1 MSRLFPFLFG
11 RPFSHRGLHGPR
23 RPENSMVAFEAA
35 VQAGYAIELD
45 VRVSADG
52 QAVIFHDANL
62 ERMTESKG
70 LVVDA
75 NAKALKN
82 LNLGNSREGIPSL
95 SDTLEMIAGR
105 VPVIVEI
112 KTCLDQVGLVEK
124 AALPILHRYDGPF
137 AVTAFDARTLA
148 WFRKRQPEL
157 PRGHNVG
164 TRYLSPYKPWW
175 RRLAWEFLYDVDD
188 AQPDFVVYDR
198 RDLPNWATTR
208 MRTSGMPVLS
218 YTIGDMVEMI
228 RLAPHTDNVIFE
240 GFVP

>member
-1 MSRLFPFLFG
+1 MSRSFPFLFD
-11 RPFSHRGLHGPR
+11 RPFAHRGLHGPR

-124 AALPILHRYDGPF
+124 GALPILHRYDGPF

-157 PRGHNVG
+157 PRGIMWG
-164 TRYLSPYKPWW
+164 TDIHRNTNP
-175 RRLAWEFLYDVDD
+175 
-188 AQPDFVVYDR
+188 
-198 RDLPNWATTR
+198 
-208 MRTSGMPVLS
+208 GG
-218 YTIGDMVEMI
+218 GD
-228 RLAPHTDNVIFE
+228 
-240 GFVP
+240 